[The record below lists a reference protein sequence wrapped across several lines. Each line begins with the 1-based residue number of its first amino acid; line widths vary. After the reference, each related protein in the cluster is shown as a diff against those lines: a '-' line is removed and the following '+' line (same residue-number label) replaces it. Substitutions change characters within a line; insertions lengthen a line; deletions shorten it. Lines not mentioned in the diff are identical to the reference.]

1 MTVPDTSPS
10 LEQVRDHLAMALRL
24 RASASKLKTAQARM
38 KLARLAILYEQ
49 ISLCYLEQVMPKDGV
64 AH

>member
-1 MTVPDTSPS
+1 MTTPDTGPS
-10 LEQVRDHLAMALRL
+10 LEQARDHLAMALRL

-49 ISLCYLEQVMPKDGV
+49 ISLCYLDQVVPKDSV

>member
-1 MTVPDTSPS
+1 MATPDNAPS
-10 LEQVRDHLAMALRL
+10 LEQAREHLAMALQL

-49 ISLCYLEQVMPKDGV
+49 ISLCYLDQVIPKDGV

>member
-1 MTVPDTSPS
+1 MTAPDTDPS
-10 LEQVRDHLAMALRL
+10 LIQAREHLAMALQL
-24 RASASKLKTAQARM
+24 RASASKLKTVQARV

-49 ISLCYLEQVMPKDGV
+49 LSLFYLDRVVPADRV

>member
-1 MTVPDTSPS
+1 MTAPETGPS
-10 LEQVRDHLAMALRL
+10 LEQARDHLAMALQL

-49 ISLCYLEQVMPKDGV
+49 ISLCYLDRVMPKDRV

>member
-1 MTVPDTSPS
+1 MTAPNTGPT
-10 LEQVRDHLAMALRL
+10 LEQAREHLEIALQL
-24 RASASKLKTAQARM
+24 RARASKLKTAQART

-49 ISLCYLEQVMPKDGV
+49 ISLCYLDQVIPQDPV